1 MLFFGFFYYLCIMNI
16 KIITSFF
23 KRHWPLGLIVLWA
36 AGCWAFFQF
45 CYPYHFFYKEQNQIF
60 LWTADYL
67 QSYNGPGWLA
77 RLTGDFFTQ
86 FYYYIFAGTA
96 ILTAIL
102 LLLGDIIRRIFQNL
116 GCGKWAYLV
125 GIAAMTIEAWR
136 HFYYD
141 YSLSSTISLIGYAII
156 FWLCSAVFKK
166 RKILACALLALL
178 LLPGWLLFGKPEA
191 GKLTSPEWQLE
202 KLLAVDNEY
211 NWGNYGR
218 VKQLVEN
225 DTNRT
230 PYTVFLYNLAQAQK
244 GELPD
249 YLLKITPIEM
259 GTLWQI
265 GPEAPLLEIK
275 MINELYYVLGD
286 VTYAERAAMMGNVF
300 APDNRNVRMIKRLAE
315 CNLISGDQPAANK
328 YLGILKKTYA
338 YRNWAEKAPSM
349 PVYKEKAQFIN
360 RKDTI
365 RLGDFARTILL
376 ELLDSNPQNL
386 VALDY
391 LLCTDLTT
399 GDIGSFKSDYD
410 RYCMDRNAP
419 RIKPLY
425 QQALLIYMAGTQ
437 ATNEEILRYVKDMK
451 QLSDFNE
458 YNKVRGTAMTAKFHD
473 TYWYYYDQ
481 NYQNKRP

>member
-23 KRHWPLGLIVLWA
+23 KRYWPLGLIILWA

-86 FYYYIFAGTA
+86 FYYYIFAGAA

-141 YSLSSTISLIGYAII
+141 YSLSSTISLIGYAIL
-156 FWLCSAVFKK
+156 FWLCSTVFKK

-178 LLPGWLLFGKPEA
+178 LFPGWLLFGKPEA
-191 GKLTSPEWQLE
+191 GKFTSPEWQLE

-249 YLLKITPIEM
+249 NLLKITPIEM

-300 APDNRNVRMIKRLAE
+300 APGNRNVRMIKRLAE

-338 YRNWAEKAPSM
+338 YRNWAEKGSLYACLSGEGA
-349 PVYKEKAQFIN
+349 VYQQERHHTPRRLRPHNPAGTARQQSPKPGGARLSAMHRPHHGRHRQFQ
-360 RKDTI
+360 I
-365 RLGDFARTILL
+365 RLRPLL
-376 ELLDSNPQNL
+376 HGSECTPHQTALSTGVAHLYGWHTGHERGNPQIRQ
-386 VALDY
+386 
-391 LLCTDLTT
+391 
-399 GDIGSFKSDYD
+399 GHE
-410 RYCMDRNAP
+410 
-419 RIKPLY
+419 
-425 QQALLIYMAGTQ
+425 
-437 ATNEEILRYVKDMK
+437 ATL
-451 QLSDFNE
+451 
-458 YNKVRGTAMTAKFHD
+458 
-473 TYWYYYDQ
+473 
-481 NYQNKRP
+481 